1 MPAMPH
7 TVVQLSKR
15 LATELL
21 KNSAFSPARG
31 PALARRGNELAR
43 SGKCLLCRGGRT
55 KKDFQPS
62 RDAAHVMGWK
72 PVSNQRGCYSRNST
86 VGPVSLVP
94 DVVTQSVRNVW
105 LPLSALH
112 HRVGCEIRSPGDSVT
127 DSVGA
132 LTCEPLKKLMR

>member
-1 MPAMPH
+1 MFTLPWRPY
-7 TVVQLSKR
+7 
-15 LATELL
+15 
-21 KNSAFSPARG
+21 
-31 PALARRGNELAR
+31 
-43 SGKCLLCRGGRT
+43 
-55 KKDFQPS
+55 KKTSSPS
-62 RDAAHVMGWK
+62 RDAARVMGWK